1 MKRLLDIVL
10 SLLAVVILLP
20 VSVVIAIAIKLNSR
34 GPVVFRQERAGKN
47 GKPFTF
53 YKLRT
58 MKTEVDPFGPGM
70 SSAVRGVS
78 LKNKSFVAST

>member
-10 SLLAVVILLP
+10 SLLVVAILLP
-20 VSVVIAIAIKLNSR
+20 VFVVIAVAIKLSSK
-34 GPVVFRQERAGKN
+34 GPVIFRQERVDKN
-47 GKPFTF
+47 GRPFIF
-53 YKLRT
+53 YKFRT

-70 SSAVRGVS
+70 PSAVRGVS